1 MRDSERHHTAEQD
14 KTNEAALESRA
25 LSLAKTNDAE
35 LEELR
40 RTRSELLER
49 QSIDD
54 MKHQECRKEN
64 ENLRSQ
70 LHVLSS
76 ERAAKEQAFSM
87 VLEFVGSISETFSCT
102 NRKLEQG
109 LEAKKDEVTCLR
121 RSLELMSCELVMSTN
136 EVNNLRSENASLRDE
151 LKRMKAGKKWPF

>member
-1 MRDSERHHTAEQD
+1 
-14 KTNEAALESRA
+14 

-54 MKHQECRKEN
+54 IKHQECRKEN

-87 VLEFVGSISETFSCT
+87 VLEFVGSISETFSCA

-136 EVNNLRSENASLRDE
+136 EVNDLRSENASL
-151 LKRMKAGKKWPF
+151 KRLKAGKKWPF